1 MSEALNALPGGEY
14 TLTEHEENVRRLKSG
29 EITSEE
35 WKAAYER
42 LKASKRFILA
52 ELGRKTMKELAP
64 RGAGRDNKAMV
75 ISRIWGQMLQ
85 RYALGQTISY
95 SPFPDP
101 ERAFQD
107 AVDKAVARVTDE
119 TLRKYTEEARR
130 AVDAFKK
137 ALENPETLE
146 EFETFVRLKGVERLT
161 PEKAALYEEL
171 KARDQVETRNRYGGP
186 KKVVEEFSQEVH
198 LAGPASGYHS
208 KKNIPLWIVKI
219 DREKHPEKLPRA
231 LFTEL
236 SRKASMFDGWWSSYV
251 PEQAGFQFKTEEAA
265 RQFMALAGGRVD
277 RANILTAREERKT
290 EAAVETLR
298 TKAETL
304 AGGAEEDL
312 ARDRKTNTAR
322 RAEMAAAI
330 EARARG
336 EIATAEML
344 DQVADGIEKGTVMF
358 LKTLRHYAD
367 LETLLRLLRD
377 SQRNRAKAEG
387 RDRHQA
393 EDAAPALEDTL
404 YAEMPWPSLCVE
416 TLMGVAQPLKAR
428 RGCLLASRR
437 IIRLCN
443 GDSRSRGRGQV
454 DFVGWRMVDL
464 LEELRQKTRGA
475 GLPRGWTD
483 SIAYEL
489 ADIQRLRR
497 MKIETVEQLRC
508 ALRELQAVYVGAEP
522 EDPIRRLERDL
533 IGRRIPGYHN
543 TPPEGVRIVVEKL
556 DLFEGAEVL
565 EPSAGKGSLADGIR
579 EACPSAAVTCVEPVG
594 ALRQILRL
602 KGHELMDAGDFLEV
616 DWLAGFDR
624 VAMNPPF
631 EHGQDIEHV
640 RHAFRML
647 KPGGRLVAIMSEGTF
662 FRTDGKASEFR
673 DWFDEVGGEAEELPD
688 GLFLESD
695 RPTGVRTRIVVINKP
710 PEARDGVVAA
720 AREVNLAAVTA
731 AGR

>member
-1 MSEALNALPGGEY
+1 MINAQTGMLGEVY

-29 EITSEE
+29 EIMSEE

-42 LKASKRFILA
+42 LKVSKQSILA
-52 ELGRKTMKELAP
+52 ELGGKTMKELAP
-64 RGAGRDNKAMV
+64 RGAGRDNKATV
-75 ISRIWGQMLQ
+75 IRRIWERMLQ
-85 RYALGQTISY
+85 RYALGQAISY
-95 SPFPDP
+95 SPFPNP

-107 AVDKAVARVTDE
+107 AIDKAVARVTDE
-119 TLRKYTEEARR
+119 TLREYAEDAHR
-130 AVDAFKK
+130 AADAFKK

-146 EFETFVRLKGVERLT
+146 EFETFVRLKGVEKLT
-161 PEKAALYEEL
+161 PALAALYEEL
-171 KARDQVETRNRYGGP
+171 KARDQVEMRNRYGGP
-186 KKVVEEFSQEVH
+186 KKVVEEFSREVH
-198 LAGPASGYHS
+198 LAGPTSGHHS
-208 KKNIPLWIVKI
+208 KKNIQLWIVKI

-231 LFTEL
+231 LFKEL

-277 RANILTAREERKT
+277 RANILAAREERKA
-290 EAAVETLR
+290 EAAVEALR

-304 AGGAEEDL
+304 SLGAEEDL
-312 ARDRKTNTAR
+312 ARDRKTNTPR
-322 RAEMAAAI
+322 RAEMTAAI
-330 EARARG
+330 EAKARG
-336 EIATAEML
+336 EIAMAEIL
-344 DQVADGIEKGTVMF
+344 DQVADGIEKGTIMF

-387 RDRHQA
+387 RGCQA
-393 EDAAPALEDTL
+393 EDGAPALEDTL
-404 YAEMPWPSLCVE
+404 HAEMPWPSVCVE
-416 TLMGVAQPLKAR
+416 TLMGLAQPLKAR
-428 RGCLLASRR
+428 RGCLLVSRR
-437 IIRLCN
+437 IIRFCN

-483 SIAYEL
+483 QVAYEL

-497 MKIETVEQLRC
+497 MKIETVEQLRS
-508 ALRELQAVYVGAEP
+508 ALRELQAVYVGDEP
-522 EDPIRRLERDL
+522 EDPIRKLERNL

-556 DLFEGAEVL
+556 DLFEGADVL
-565 EPSAGKGSLADGIR
+565 EPSAGKGSIADGIR
-579 EACPSAAVTCVEPVG
+579 EACPSATITCVEPVG

-602 KGHELMDAGDFLEV
+602 KGYELMDVGDFLEM
-616 DWLAGFDR
+616 DCRPGFDR

-631 EHGQDIEHV
+631 EHGQDIDHV

-647 KPGGRLVAIMSEGTF
+647 KPGGRLAAIMSEGAF
-662 FRTDGKASEFR
+662 FRTDRKASGFR
-673 DWFDEVGGEAEELPD
+673 DWFDEVGGEAQDLPD

-695 RPTGVRTRIVVINKP
+695 RPAAVRTRIVVIDKP
-710 PEARDGVVAA
+710 EESAAGVGAGAKEAEVVPA
-720 AREVNLAAVTA
+720 TA
-731 AGR
+731 AGA